1 MADSIDYDYDY
12 EQKEVDRGKDAPISA
27 PIPSRPILMMIR
39 TLILLTL
46 SLVLGCRGDR
56 DDALP
61 SADRFDGSDPQAI
74 AVQLQLNWFPDVQ
87 HGGYYAA
94 LVHGFYE
101 QQGLQVTIRPGGP
114 GVPVVTQVAS
124 GRVPFGVAGAENVL
138 LGWPQQAQTIG
149 LMAPLQH
156 SPRCIMVHEQSGI
169 RSFDQLEN
177 VTLAISSSSLFS
189 LFIQKRV
196 PLAGVRVVP
205 YSGNVAPFL
214 LDQHYAQQAFVFS
227 EPLVARAQ
235 GSRPHVLMVSD
246 LGYNPYTSVLITR
259 PKMIEDHPEL
269 VSRMVRASI
278 QGWTQYLADPD
289 PTNRYLAE
297 WNRDMDAEILRSG
310 VAALQDLCRMDQPTA
325 QPFGQMTLD
334 RWQTLHDQLVE
345 VQALQPGAVDPN
357 DVFTIDFLP
366 SE

>member
-12 EQKEVDRGKDAPISA
+12 EQKEVDSGNDAPISST
-27 PIPSRPILMMIR
+27 IPSRPIFMMIR
-39 TLILLTL
+39 TSILLTL
-46 SLVLGCRGDR
+46 ILALGCQGDRGD
-56 DDALP
+56 ALT
-61 SADRFDGSDPQAI
+61 SADRSHGSDPQAI

-169 RSFDQLEN
+169 RSFDQLQN

-214 LDQHYAQQAFVFS
+214 LDRQHAQQAFVFS

-269 VSRMVRASI
+269 VARMVRASI

-297 WNRDMDAEILRSG
+297 RNRDMDAEILRSG
-310 VAALQDLCRMDQPTA
+310 VAALQALCRMDHPTA

-345 VQALQPGAVDPN
+345 VQALQPNSVDPN
-357 DVFTIDFLP
+357 AVFTIDFLP

>member
-1 MADSIDYDYDY
+1 
-12 EQKEVDRGKDAPISA
+12 
-27 PIPSRPILMMIR
+27 MIR
-39 TLILLTL
+39 VSIVLPLILI
-46 SLVLGCRGDR
+46 VGCRADR
-56 DDALP
+56 DDALT
-61 SADRFDGSDPQAI
+61 SADGSRSSGTQAI

-138 LGWPQQAQTIG
+138 LGWPQQAQTVG

-169 RSFDQLEN
+169 RSLDQLEN

-189 LFIQKRV
+189 LYLQQRL
-196 PLAGVRVVP
+196 PLDGVRIVP

-214 LDQHYAQQAFVFS
+214 LDQRYAQQAFVFS
-227 EPLVARAQ
+227 EPLVAAAQ
-235 GSRPHVLMVSD
+235 GSRPHALMVSD
-246 LGYNPYTSVLITR
+246 LGYNPYASVLIAR
-259 PKMIEDHPEL
+259 PRMLEDHPD
-269 VSRMVRASI
+269 VVARMVRASI
-278 QGWTQYLADPD
+278 QGWTKYLADPE

-297 WNRDMDAEILRSG
+297 RNRDVDPEILRSG
-310 VAALQDLCRMDQPTA
+310 VTAMQDLCRMDRPDEQI
-325 QPFGQMTLD
+325 FGQMTLD
-334 RWQTLHDQLVE
+334 RWQALHDQLIE
-345 VQALQPGAVDPN
+345 VQALEPDAVDPAA
-357 DVFTIDFLP
+357 VFTNDFLP
-366 SE
+366 AD

>member
-12 EQKEVDRGKDAPISA
+12 EQKEVDSGNDAPISS
-27 PIPSRPILMMIR
+27 PFPSRPIFMMIR
-39 TLILLTL
+39 TSILLTL
-46 SLVLGCRGDR
+46 ILALGCQGDRGD
-56 DDALP
+56 ALT
-61 SADRFDGSDPQAI
+61 SADRSHGSDPQAI

-214 LDQHYAQQAFVFS
+214 LDRQHAQQAFVFS

-269 VSRMVRASI
+269 VARMVRASI

-297 WNRDMDAEILRSG
+297 RNRDMDAEILRSG
-310 VAALQDLCRMDQPTA
+310 EAALQALCRMDHPTA

-345 VQALQPGAVDPN
+345 VQALQPNSVDPN
-357 DVFTIDFLP
+357 AVFTIDFLS

>member
-1 MADSIDYDYDY
+1 
-12 EQKEVDRGKDAPISA
+12 
-27 PIPSRPILMMIR
+27 MMIR
-39 TLILLTL
+39 TSILLTL
-46 SLVLGCRGDR
+46 ILVVGCRADR
-56 DDALP
+56 DGSLA
-61 SADRFDGSDPQAI
+61 SADGSRDRDPTAI

-169 RSFDQLEN
+169 RSLEQLEN

-189 LFIQKRV
+189 LFIQKRL
-196 PLAGVRVVP
+196 PLDGVRIVP

-214 LDQHYAQQAFVFS
+214 LDQRYAQQAFVFS
-227 EPLVARAQ
+227 EPLVAAAQ
-235 GSRPHVLMVSD
+235 GSRPHVLMVSE
-246 LGYNPYTSVLITR
+246 LGYNPYASVLITR
-259 PKMIEDHPEL
+259 PKTLEDQPDL
-269 VSRMVRASI
+269 VARMVRASV
-278 QGWTQYLADPD
+278 QGWMQYLADPE
-289 PTNRYLAE
+289 PTNRYMAQG
-297 WNRDMDAEILRSG
+297 NRDTDLETLRSG
-310 VAALQDLCRMDQPTA
+310 VAAMQDLCRMDRPEDQIL
-325 QPFGQMTLD
+325 GQMTLE
-334 RWQTLHDQLVE
+334 RWQTLHDQLIE
-345 VQALQPGAVDPN
+345 VQALEPGAVDPAA
-357 DVFTIDFLP
+357 VFTNHFLQAD
-366 SE
+366 